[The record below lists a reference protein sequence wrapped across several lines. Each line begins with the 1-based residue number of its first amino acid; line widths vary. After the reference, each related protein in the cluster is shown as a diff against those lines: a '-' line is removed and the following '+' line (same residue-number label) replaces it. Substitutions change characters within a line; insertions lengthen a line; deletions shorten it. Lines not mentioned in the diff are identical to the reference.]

1 MQGLDNP
8 VRIVNSGAENAGTE
22 SALLGQSDKGLCEQ
36 QCIRC
41 SVNERYEITVTRFRL
56 PLLAPAAEPV
66 EIPASASRSC
76 TSASVVT
83 SSEYSCILPIVA
95 ALEASSA
102 RAAIISSGTSC
113 LSYLRMLLLSLNLS
127 ITNISMKG

>member
-1 MQGLDNP
+1 MQSLDNP
-8 VRIVNSGAENAGTE
+8 VRIVDSGAENAGTE

-41 SVNERYEITVTRFRL
+41 SVNERYEITVTGFRL
-56 PLLAPAAEPV
+56 PLLAPA
-66 EIPASASRSC
+66 
-76 TSASVVT
+76 
-83 SSEYSCILPIVA
+83 EYSCILPIVA

-113 LSYLRMLLLSLNLS
+113 LLYLRTLLLSLNLS